1 MNHDLSISP
10 SVTYKQ
16 AEVKI
21 QNYEALKEA
30 VQAYADRYKGL
41 TITEAT
47 FKEAKDTRTELRK
60 VMKALD
66 KKRKDIKE
74 EAAEPILKFEAQVKS
89 LVEIIDA
96 TQAELG
102 EGINEVK
109 EQRRQAK
116 LEYVKALIN
125 EMAPNYKADPSEV
138 EIKSSWL
145 NESTAKK
152 KIIDEIAGT
161 MRDIN
166 RQKEKLAT
174 ERKLIVLTCREHGLD
189 PSGWY
194 AMLDGVID
202 VNVVLEEIER
212 YAKEKK
218 ENEELKKKQQE
229 AELAEQKAKLAEING
244 KQVDTETG
252 AVMVSKQV
260 VSFKIKGT
268 KEQLDAVAKFIV
280 QSGIEVLEASD
291 RQEAIEEEE
300 R

>member
-1 MNHDLSISP
+1 MNNLIISP

-16 AEVKI
+16 AEI
-21 QNYEALKEA
+21 TINDYDSLKQA
-30 VQAYADRYKGL
+30 VQEYADRYKGL

-102 EGINEVK
+102 EGINEVT

-116 LEYVKALIN
+116 LEHVKALID
-125 EMAPNYKADPSEV
+125 EMAPNYEVDPSEI
-138 EIKSSWL
+138 EIKPSWL
-145 NESTAKK
+145 NKSTTDK

-174 ERKLIVLTCREHGLD
+174 ERKLIMLTCREHGLD

-212 YAKEKK
+212 YAKEKQ
-218 ENEELKKKQQE
+218 EAEELKQKRQE
-229 AELAEQKAKLAEING
+229 AELAEQKAKLAEVNG

-280 QSGIEVLEASD
+280 QSNIEVLEASD
-291 RQEAIEEEE
+291 RQEIIEEEE
-300 R
+300 

>member
-1 MNHDLSISP
+1 MNNLIISP

-16 AEVKI
+16 AEI
-21 QNYEALKEA
+21 TINDYDSLKQA
-30 VQAYADRYKGL
+30 VQEYADRYKGL

-102 EGINEVK
+102 EGINEVT

-116 LEYVKALIN
+116 LEHVKALID
-125 EMAPNYKADPSEV
+125 EMAPNYEVDPSEI
-138 EIKSSWL
+138 EIKPSWL
-145 NESTAKK
+145 NKSTTDK

-174 ERKLIVLTCREHGLD
+174 ERKLIMLTCREHGLD

-212 YAKEKK
+212 YAKEKQQ
-218 ENEELKKKQQE
+218 EAELKQKKQE
-229 AELAEQKAKLAEING
+229 AELAEQKAKLAEVNG

-280 QSGIEVLEASD
+280 QSNIEVLKASD
-291 RQEAIEEEE
+291 RQEIIEEEE
-300 R
+300 

>member
-1 MNHDLSISP
+1 MNNLIISP

-16 AEVKI
+16 AEVTI
-21 QNYEALKEA
+21 NNYEALKEA

-60 VMKALD
+60 VMKALN
-66 KKRKDIKE
+66 KKRIDIKK

-96 TQAELG
+96 TRSEIDKG
-102 EGINEVK
+102 VK
-109 EQRRQAK
+109 ELEEQQRQAK
-116 LEYVKALIN
+116 LVHVQSLID
-125 EMAPNYKADPSEV
+125 EMAPNYEVDANEV

-145 NESTAKK
+145 NKSTTDK

-166 RQKEKLAT
+166 RQKEKSAT
-174 ERKLIVLTCREHGLD
+174 ERKLIMLTCREHGLD

-202 VNVVLEEIER
+202 VNVVIEEIER
-212 YAKEKK
+212 YAKEKQQ
-218 ENEELKKKQQE
+218 EAELKQKQQE
-229 AELAEQKAKLAEING
+229 AELAEQKAKLAEVNG

-268 KEQLDAVAKFIV
+268 KEQLDSIAKFIV

-291 RQEAIEEEE
+291 RQEVIEEEE